1 MKLSIQ
7 VKMILTV
14 IVGVLLWGWLHYYI
28 QQREILPS
36 YHRQEELLIHA
47 QTRHVRELL
56 SYELEALDQFCYDW
70 AAWDDSYIFIR
81 DRNLAYIES
90 NLVFTSFDH
99 NNLNLIHYVDITG
112 RKVWHNFYDLSRSEP
127 YADDTFWSRPQWNMD
142 EPFLQIKEDDG
153 SLTGLIGLKQGVMLI
168 AARPIIPS
176 TGRGEIRGYLIMGR
190 MLGGKVTSRINHH
203 LRNKVEFLSWKQAE
217 ASFSADELN
226 QLRQDMVLS
235 RPAPDD
241 VGILQGHIALFDLWG
256 KPVVVAQ
263 MQMERTLMQQGEKA
277 LLRNV
282 QGNLIAGSAVLLL
295 MLVILHRFVV
305 LPLRHLTSSVQHI
318 GGDNAQWTELPE
330 SLKGEDEIGT
340 LAREFERMLGRIR
353 TQIEFKDEIA
363 VKLERS
369 KARTR
374 LVLDTTPDA
383 ILSVSADGTIKASN
397 RGADLMLGYEDGTL
411 TGEKIYTILASPFS
425 ERLQEQLRTD
435 ARSCRCFTAGCEA
448 RARRRDGSELYV
460 HVRGCPMEENP
471 EPMYLWTIRDISE
484 LKEMHEQVSHHERLA
499 AIGQMGASVAHDVRN
514 PLTGISGGI
523 QLLLKQ
529 GGLTP
534 VQHTVLEEMLTLA
547 DRIEHTVTQMLA
559 FSKRWE
565 PSTQKINLVD
575 FLQSIGKEFSARKE
589 FANVTF
595 AFGGERRL
603 YVMAD
608 PELMR
613 QVFNNLYQ
621 NAKESMYNGGSIGS
635 VVTRE
640 AGVAKVLIKDSGAGM
655 EQEIVSRVLEPFYS
669 TKREGTGLGLSICR
683 KIVEAHDGSMDFT
696 SKPGVGTMV
705 TVSLPLGN
713 QELLVQHNG
722 AKACDNVA
730 TGIFAD
736 VEANRHK

>member
-14 IVGVLLWGWLHYYI
+14 IVGVLVWGWLHYYI

-36 YHRQEELLIHA
+36 YHHQEALLVQE

-56 SYELEALDQFCYDW
+56 NYELEALNQFCYDW
-70 AAWDDSYIFIR
+70 AAWDDSYTFIR
-81 DRNLAYIES
+81 DCNISYIES
-90 NLVFTSFDH
+90 NLVATSFDH
-99 NNLNLIHYVDITG
+99 NNLNLISYIDSSG
-112 RKVWHNFYDLSRSEP
+112 RKVWHNFYDLSHSEP
-127 YADDTFWSRPQWNMD
+127 YAEDTFWSRLQWSMD
-142 EPFLQIKEDDG
+142 APFLQIKGVDG
-153 SLTGLIGLKQGVMLI
+153 SVTGLIGLKQGLMLI

-176 TGRGEIRGYLIMGR
+176 SGVGEIRGYLIMGR
-190 MLGGKVTSRINHH
+190 MLEGQVVKRVNHH
-203 LRNKVEFLSWKQAE
+203 MRNKVEFIPWNQINVSV
-217 ASFSADELN
+217 SSDELN
-226 QLRQDMVLS
+226 ILRNGKVFN
-235 RPAPDD
+235 RPDPDD
-241 VGILQGHIALFDLWG
+241 INIMQGFIALFDLWG
-256 KPVVVAQ
+256 NPVAVAR
-263 MQMERTLMQQGEKA
+263 MHMERTLMQQGEKA

-295 MLVILHRFVV
+295 MLVVLHRFVV
-305 LPLRHLTSSVQHI
+305 LPLRYLTSSVQRI
-318 GGDNAQWTELPE
+318 GDNAQWTSLPE
-330 SLKGEDEIGT
+330 TLKGNDEIGT

-369 KARTR
+369 KARTH

-383 ILSVSADGTIKASN
+383 ILSVDADGSITSSN
-397 RGADLMLGYEDGTL
+397 KGAEEMLGYADGL
-411 TGEKIYTILASPFS
+411 LVGVKIYALLASPFG
-425 ERLQEQLRTD
+425 ERLRERMRTD
-435 ARSCRCFTAGCEA
+435 VNACRCFTAGCEA
-448 RARRRDGSELYV
+448 RARRHDGSEFYV
-460 HVRGCPMEENP
+460 HVRGCLMENNP
-471 EPMYLWTIRDISE
+471 EPKFLWTMRDISE

-529 GGLTP
+529 NEMTP
-534 VQHTVLEEMLTLA
+534 AQNMVLEEMLILS

-575 FLQSIGKEFSARKE
+575 FLQRIGDELSGRKE
-589 FANVTF
+589 FANVSF

-621 NAKESMYNGGSIGS
+621 NAKESMANGGSIGS
-635 VVTRE
+635 IVTRV

-655 EQEIVSRVLEPFYS
+655 EQEVVSRILEPFYS
-669 TKREGTGLGLSICR
+669 TRKEGTGLGLAICR
-683 KIVEAHDGSMDFT
+683 KIVEAHDGTIHFT
-696 SKPGVGTMV
+696 SELGAGTTV
-705 TVSLPLGN
+705 TITLPLGN
-713 QELLVQHNG
+713 QELLG
-722 AKACDNVA
+722 
-730 TGIFAD
+730 
-736 VEANRHK
+736 